1 MTQSCWLF
9 FSLFALWLTSTVLAL
24 QRLRPPNAHEIHD
37 LPGYNDSTPIDFKH
51 YAGRLPLPSSGQ
63 ELFYWL
69 VESQDDPA
77 TDPIVLWLNGGP
89 GCSSLG
95 GFFTELGPFVVQPDL
110 TVKRNKY
117 AWNRH
122 ANMVFLE
129 APAGVGFS
137 QPLLTSSDYN
147 DHTTAANTHEFLRE
161 FFDAYPSFQNRPFYI
176 AGESYA
182 GRYIP
187 FLITKLLASPLP
199 KVHLVGFLIG
209 NPSTNYEID
218 HNSYVDYYYTH
229 GLISLENYMAVGA
242 ACGDNVGRCVVSS
255 VNCSAAC
262 EAALQD
268 GILSIDEPALN
279 RYYIYGDVCLLNK
292 SQAHPFKYRN
302 LRPPPTPLSDAVTTP
317 CTNTFTQEYLRQ
329 PLVQEALHLSHLKAV
344 GWRHCSNAVGHMYVR
359 SSSSMELYPA
369 ILAAGI
375 KALIY
380 SGDADM
386 VVNFM
391 GTQRWISTEGLG
403 LKVTDKWRAWF
414 GPDKQLAGYLEE
426 YAGGLTFKTVKGAG
440 HMVPAVRPLHA
451 LYMFECF
458 ALGHDACN
466 NFTYPRNSAECLTG
480 EDLDA
485 CLGDGSDTV
494 DLPRPAKHVN
504 WSLYG
509 ILIVLVGIAVAM
521 LTKLRLDYRKKQYA
535 ML

>member
-1 MTQSCWLF
+1 
-9 FSLFALWLTSTVLAL
+9 
-24 QRLRPPNAHEIHD
+24 
-37 LPGYNDSTPIDFKH
+37 
-51 YAGRLPLPSSGQ
+51 
-63 ELFYWL
+63 
-69 VESQDDPA
+69 
-77 TDPIVLWLNGGP
+77 
-89 GCSSLG
+89 
-95 GFFTELGPFVVQPDL
+95 
-110 TVKRNKY
+110 
-117 AWNRH
+117 
-122 ANMVFLE
+122 
-129 APAGVGFS
+129 
-137 QPLLTSSDYN
+137 
-147 DHTTAANTHEFLRE
+147 
-161 FFDAYPSFQNRPFYI
+161 
-176 AGESYA
+176 
-182 GRYIP
+182 
-187 FLITKLLASPLP
+187 
-199 KVHLVGFLIG
+199 
-209 NPSTNYEID
+209 
-218 HNSYVDYYYTH
+218 
-229 GLISLENYMAVGA
+229 
-242 ACGDNVGRCVVSS
+242 
-255 VNCSAAC
+255 
-262 EAALQD
+262 
-268 GILSIDEPALN
+268 
-279 RYYIYGDVCLLNK
+279 
-292 SQAHPFKYRN
+292 
-302 LRPPPTPLSDAVTTP
+302 
-317 CTNTFTQEYLRQ
+317 
-329 PLVQEALHLSHLKAV
+329 
-344 GWRHCSNAVGHMYVR
+344 MYVR

-458 ALGHDACN
+458 AFGHDACN

>member
-1 MTQSCWLF
+1 MASSMPLYRAI
-9 FSLFALWLTSTVLAL
+9 FSLGLVASYVAAGVAPGSPDH
-24 QRLRPPNAHEIHD
+24 QIHD

-95 GFFTELGPFVVQPDL
+95 GFFTELGPFVVQSDL

-147 DHTTAANTHEFLRE
+147 DHTTAANTHEFLRV
-161 FFDAYPSFQNRPFYI
+161 FFDAYPSFQYRPFYI

-199 KVHLVGFLIG
+199 KVHLAGFLIG

-255 VNCSAAC
+255 ANCSAAC

-279 RYYIYGDVCLLNK
+279 RYYIYGDVCLLNN
-292 SQAHPFKYRN
+292 SQAYPYKYRN
-302 LRPPPTPLSDAVTTP
+302 FPSTHSRVVMTP
-317 CTNTFTQEYLRQ
+317 CADTFTVAYLRQ
-329 PLVQEALHLSHLKAV
+329 PLVQQALHLANADVIEWSS
-344 GWRHCSNAVGHMYVR
+344 CSDPVEELYQKSA
-359 SSSSMELYPA
+359 SSMELYPA

-391 GTQRWISTEGLG
+391 GTQRWISSRGLR
-403 LKVTDKWRAWF
+403 LNVTSQWRAWF
-414 GPDKQLAGYLEE
+414 GPDKQLAGYSEE

-440 HMVPAVRPLHA
+440 HMVPATKPLHA

-458 ALGHDACN
+458 VFGQSTCD
-466 NFTYPRNSAECLTG
+466 TWMYPKDNVEYLTG
-480 EDLDA
+480 DDVA
-485 CLGDGSDTV
+485 YIDDSGSASNTG
-494 DLPRPAKHVN
+494 PRDDVVLN

-509 ILIVLVGIAVAM
+509 MLVVFAGIAIIVLAKK
-521 LTKLRLDYRKKQYA
+521 LQDRRTKEYTKL
-535 ML
+535 